1 MTSLIQVM
9 NLWVMQGKGDNTDL
23 FFYPV
28 CKQESEADI
37 HSRKVT
43 TKVDILDMSQNS
55 SERMEKSS

>member
-9 NLWVMQGKGDNTDL
+9 NLWVMQGKGDNADL
-23 FFYPV
+23 FFYLV
-28 CKQESEADI
+28 CKQEREADI